1 MEEKVISGVSV
12 NVNAEGYFEDPS
24 QWNKDMA
31 IEMSKE
37 YGIQLT
43 DKHFAVLEF
52 LRQKHLA
59 GEQLTIR
66 RVGASGITDIKEF
79 YQLFPGGPL
88 KVSSKLAGI
97 PKPTSCV

>member
-1 MEEKVISGVSV
+1 MAEKVIAGVTV
-12 NVNAEGYFEDPS
+12 NVNAEGYFENPS
-24 QWNKDMA
+24 QWNREMA
-31 IEMSKE
+31 VEMSNE

-52 LRQKHLA
+52 LRQKHI
-59 GEQLTIR
+59 GGDQLTIR
-66 RVGASGITDIKEF
+66 KVGTSGITDIKEF

-88 KVSSKLAGI
+88 KISSKLAGI

>member
-1 MEEKVISGVSV
+1 MAEKLIAGVTIK
-12 NVNAEGYFEDPS
+12 VNAEGYFEDPA

-31 IEMSKE
+31 IEMAGE
-37 YGIQLT
+37 YGIQLS
-43 DKHFAVLEF
+43 DKHFVVLEF
-52 LRQKHLA
+52 LRQKHMA

-66 RVGASGITDIKEF
+66 RVGASGITDIKEL

-88 KVSSKLAGI
+88 KISSKLAGI